1 MQVVWCC
8 CPSFYLQVPVWL
20 KDPCTSVIE
29 PCTWFDTIY
38 PDHFLFC
45 FGSCWIYSCGFLTG
59 ETRDGFVAAF
69 VYLCVFFFQPAL
81 LAFLFSRLQG
91 LTYQLCPK
99 PYSYSAADID
109 TTKVVNTGCCVRKS
123 KSPSSAQKSNQLICS
138 RFPRWKV
145 EQRLRSWM
153 RSGEKNSPGTLSSK
167 EHIMK
172 TSINSQGWIRIHN
185 T

>member
-1 MQVVWCC
+1 M
-8 CPSFYLQVPVWL
+8 

-38 PDHFLFC
+38 PDHFLFYYNRLSVLGSTRLSC
-45 FGSCWIYSCGFLTG
+45 DFSLPCARVVVFRLRFGSCWIYSCGFLTG

-138 RFPRWKV
+138 RFPR
-145 EQRLRSWM
+145 
-153 RSGEKNSPGTLSSK
+153 
-167 EHIMK
+167 
-172 TSINSQGWIRIHN
+172 
-185 T
+185 